1 MAVRI
6 RRPAAHKA
14 LLEQLCGDSGNPFNH
29 YYEALLFCAALGY
42 ARGAREPFDQ
52 ADEPIR
58 WDTFLSIE
66 GASELVDMLAG
77 TTIDDRTILSEGGAE
92 QRIAIFEE
100 YANGGLGEVQQAVDA
115 SPAKM
120 TRAVILDLVLGEQES
135 SAPDVDFDALA
146 RELT

>member
-6 RRPAAHKA
+6 RRPAAHKG
-14 LLEQLCGDSGNPFNH
+14 LLEQLCGDAGNPFNH
-29 YYEALLFCAALGY
+29 YYEALLYSAALGY
-42 ARGAREPFDQ
+42 ARGAREPFEQ
-52 ADEPIR
+52 ADESIR

-66 GASELVDMLAG
+66 GAAELVDMLAG
-77 TTIDDRTILSEGGAE
+77 TTIDDKTILAEEGAE

-100 YANGGLGEVQQAVDA
+100 YANGGLDVVQRAIDA

-135 SAPDVDFDALA
+135 SVPEVDFDALA
-146 RELT
+146 RGLT

>member
-6 RRPAAHKA
+6 RRPAAHKD

-29 YYEALLFCAALGY
+29 YYEALLYGAALGY
-42 ARGAREPFDQ
+42 ARGAREPFEQ

-66 GASELVDMLAG
+66 GAAELVDMLAS
-77 TTIDDRTILSEGGAE
+77 TTVDDRTILSEEGAE

-100 YANGGLGEVQQAVDA
+100 YANGGLGVIQRAIDA

-120 TRAVILDLVLGEQES
+120 TRAVILDLALGEQES
-135 SAPDVDFDALA
+135 SAPEVDFDALA
-146 RELT
+146 RGLA

>member
-6 RRPAAHKA
+6 RRPAGHKE
-14 LLEQLCGDSGNPFNH
+14 LLERLCGDSGNPFNH
-29 YYEALLFCAALGY
+29 YYEALLFSAALGY
-42 ARGAREPFDQ
+42 AHGAREPFEQ

-58 WDTFLSIE
+58 WDTFLSLE
-66 GASELVDMLAG
+66 GAAELVDMLAG
-77 TTIDDRTILSEGGAE
+77 TTVDDKTILSEEGAE

-100 YANGGLGEVQQAVDA
+100 YANGGLGVVQRAIDA

-135 SAPDVDFDALA
+135 SAPEVDFDALA
-146 RELT
+146 RELA